1 MMLRGQNFF
10 SRILKIKNEKDNIPM
25 KDIARSIIIILKKGK
40 KEEQRTEIWA
50 KRDLHKEVNQTT
62 GKIFMVRR

>member
-25 KDIARSIIIILKKGK
+25 KDTALSIIIILKKGK
-40 KEEQRTEIWA
+40 KEEQRTEI
-50 KRDLHKEVNQTT
+50 
-62 GKIFMVRR
+62 